1 MTEQRSEYRGDH
13 GAATAHRPVEPDST
27 VDAGGAA
34 GEHRAGWPAG
44 GGRLRVL
51 RLDQFALLPAVVLAI
66 VIGAFVN
73 DAFLTETNIVNI
85 LRQSSE
91 LSILVLAEA
100 IILIAGKFDLSLE
113 SIVGLAPAFA
123 AWLVISAETGG
134 SGHDVNQYLGLAVLL
149 LLGAAIGAVNGA
161 LVVYVRLNAFMTTLA
176 MLILL
181 RGIAIGF
188 TSGKTLYDLPGSFT
202 YLGTAE
208 WVGVPVSVWLAG
220 FLYLVAGLFLRSH
233 RWGRAIYA
241 VGGNAEAARAAGIR
255 VDRVVWVV
263 YIVGGLLAALAGLM
277 LTGRLASV
285 VSNQGQNMIFTVF
298 AAAVIGRIS
307 LNGGK
312 GSMVGALSGVLLL
325 GIIANILTLSNIEPF
340 WISAAFGGII
350 LIALIIARFTA
361 GDVDGS

>member
-1 MTEQRSEYRGDH
+1 
-13 GAATAHRPVEPDST
+13 
-27 VDAGGAA
+27 
-34 GEHRAGWPAG
+34 
-44 GGRLRVL
+44 
-51 RLDQFALLPAVVLAI
+51 
-66 VIGAFVN
+66 
-73 DAFLTETNIVNI
+73 
-85 LRQSSE
+85 
-91 LSILVLAEA
+91 
-100 IILIAGKFDLSLE
+100 
-113 SIVGLAPAFA
+113 
-123 AWLVISAETGG
+123 G
-134 SGHDVNQYLGLAVLL
+134 SGHNVNQYLGLAVML
-149 LLGAAIGAVNGA
+149 LLGAVIGAVNGA

-188 TSGKTLYDLPGSFT
+188 TSGKTLYDLPSSFT

-208 WVGVPVSVWLAG
+208 WVGIPVSVWLAG
-220 FLYLVAGLFLRSH
+220 LLYLVAGLFLRSH

-350 LIALIIARFTA
+350 LLALIIARFTA